1 MLQIFSVNIVTLK
14 SRTVFND
21 HGHTASAAFLHGAC
35 SEGGERKISTRQ
47 QNKTWINV
55 YFNWLIQVL
64 FRCLVDILTDKH
76 DAILNMAKN
85 V

>member
-35 SEGGERKISTRQ
+35 SEGGGKKNINEATK
-47 QNKTWINV
+47 QN
-55 YFNWLIQVL
+55 L
-64 FRCLVDILTDKH
+64 D
-76 DAILNMAKN
+76 
-85 V
+85 

>member
-35 SEGGERKISTRQ
+35 SEGGGKEKYQRGNKTKLGLMYIST
-47 QNKTWINV
+47 
-55 YFNWLIQVL
+55 
-64 FRCLVDILTDKH
+64 D
-76 DAILNMAKN
+76 
-85 V
+85 